1 MKRFLS
7 AAVAQLIVA
16 CLYVC
21 NPVNCENVAVT
32 WQIWRAFKKLELLSD
47 SPRETLMLLSCPPS
61 FITFIRT
68 LTYET
73 NFWLVLK
80 PGTEEHKTPFYCIM
94 QRTVSKICLLRPS
107 IKNTCFSSPPA
118 LFFSA
123 AFLFWLF
130 FLWATFLWAKTN
142 RRHF

>member
-1 MKRFLS
+1 MKRFVS
-7 AAVAQLIVA
+7 PAVAQLIVA
-16 CLYVC
+16 CLHVC

-32 WQIWRAFKKLELLSD
+32 WQIWRAFKKLELLWD

-80 PGTEEHKTPFYCIM
+80 PGTHEDLNPEHKMPFYCIM
-94 QRTVSKICLLRPS
+94 ERTVSKICLLRPS
-107 IKNTCFSSPPA
+107 KKTHVSRSRS
-118 LFFSA
+118 LY
-123 AFLFWLF
+123 FLAPLS
-130 FLWATFLWAKTN
+130 FLTIFL
-142 RRHF
+142 